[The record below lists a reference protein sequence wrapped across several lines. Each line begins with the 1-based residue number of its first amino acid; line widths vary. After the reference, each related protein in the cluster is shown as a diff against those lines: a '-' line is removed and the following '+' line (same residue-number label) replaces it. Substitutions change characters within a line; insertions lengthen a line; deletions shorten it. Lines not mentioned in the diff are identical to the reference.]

1 MVDLP
6 ISEGTVLPE
15 LVRRV
20 TQPDINK
27 YADASGDHNPIHIDE
42 QFAASTPLG
51 GTIAHGMLVLAYMSE
66 MLSSAFG
73 EPWDSTGR
81 LSIRFRSPA
90 RPGDTLTVSGQ
101 VEAVA
106 EEKNGIVLVT
116 CPVSCCNQAGEVV
129 VSGEARVRIP
139 ASL

>member
-1 MVDLP
+1 MLDLP
-6 ISEGTVLPE
+6 IIEGTVLPE

-73 EPWDSTGR
+73 EPWDGSGR

-106 EEKNGIVLVT
+106 EENGIVLVT

-129 VSGEARVRIP
+129 VTGEGRVRIP
-139 ASL
+139 ARL

>member
-6 ISEGTVLPE
+6 IIEGTVLPE

-51 GTIAHGMLVLAYMSE
+51 GTIAHGMLVLAYVSE

-73 EPWDSTGR
+73 EPWDSSGR

-106 EEKNGIVLVT
+106 EENGIVLVT

-129 VSGEARVRIP
+129 VSGEGRVRVP
-139 ASL
+139 ARL

>member
-1 MVDLP
+1 MDLP
-6 ISEGTVLPE
+6 ILEGTVLPE

-27 YADASGDHNPIHIDE
+27 YAEASGDYNPIHIDE
-42 QFAASTPLG
+42 QFAAATPLG

-66 MLSSAFG
+66 MLSATFG

-81 LSIRFRSPA
+81 LTTRFRSPA

-101 VEAVA
+101 VESVA
-106 EEKNGIVLVT
+106 EESGIVCVT
-116 CPVSCCNQAGEVV
+116 CPLSCCNQAGEVV

-139 ASL
+139 ASS

>member
-1 MVDLP
+1 MDMPAV
-6 ISEGTVLPE
+6 EGTALPE

-27 YADASGDHNPIHIDE
+27 YAEASGDYNPIHIDE
-42 QFAASTPLG
+42 HFAASTPLG

-66 MLSSAFG
+66 MLSAAFG

-101 VEAVA
+101 VESVA
-106 EEKNGIVLVT
+106 EENGIVCVT
-116 CPVSCCNQAGEVV
+116 CPLSCCNQAGEVV
-129 VSGEARVRIP
+129 VSGEARVRVP